1 MKFQHTLT
9 ACRLMDCLPFLQYF
23 NRTPQVVPVEQNEP
37 ACCTHVRD
45 DDSDDDSDDSE
56 YSCPSGAEYVRV

>member
-1 MKFQHTLT
+1 
-9 ACRLMDCLPFLQYF
+9 MDCLPFLQYF